1 MANWEM
7 SISFIF
13 CIITLLFFYAAHNID
28 KKEHPP
34 LWALL
39 WFMGFLFI
47 NIDLGIALEIVKAN
61 GVSDSL
67 TNLFAAIWGLSWIM
81 FGFVFMYFLI
91 MMYLLPTVKWF
102 IDTISGVGK

>member
-1 MANWEM
+1 MTNWEA
-7 SISFIF
+7 SVAFLF
-13 CIITLLFFYAAHNID
+13 GIITLIFFYNAYNINE
-28 KKEHPP
+28 KEHP
-34 LWALL
+34 ALRAFFFL
-39 WFMGFLFI
+39 IGFLFI
-47 NIDLGIALEIVKAN
+47 NVDIGIALEIVKAN